1 METSKNNGYTNNKN
15 NSINSNILAPS
26 PQFSTLSNSNSNSAH
41 PSPASSSSPSVSL
54 SDPMLYVPK
63 MMFLTKGKG
72 THKDYLTS
80 FELAL
85 RDADVADLNLVSV
98 SSIKPP
104 QCKIISRQEG
114 RKYLR
119 PGQIAF
125 TILAR
130 SSTNEPNRLIAASI
144 GLARPADD
152 NTQHGYLSE
161 HHSTGE
167 TAQKAGDY
175 AEDMAMEMLATTLGL
190 PNDPTLTWDQ
200 REEQWKLSGKIY
212 KTQNFTQSAEGNKD
226 GLWTT
231 VISAAI
237 LIL

>member
-1 METSKNNGYTNNKN
+1 MEVRKNNNNNNNNNNK
-15 NSINSNILAPS
+15 SNTIIPPAP
-26 PQFSTLSNSNSNSAH
+26 PLSSLG
-41 PSPASSSSPSVSL
+41 PSVPL

-85 RDADVADLNLVSV
+85 RDADIADLNLVSV

-119 PGQIAF
+119 PGQIVF

-200 REEQWKLSGKIY
+200 REEQWKLSEKIY

-237 LIL
+237 LII

>member
-1 METSKNNGYTNNKN
+1 MPPHSDSGPGARTEDGAVSSLMTN
-15 NSINSNILAPS
+15 
-26 PQFSTLSNSNSNSAH
+26 PQS
-41 PSPASSSSPSVSL
+41 
-54 SDPMLYVPK
+54 YVPK
-63 MMFLTKGKG
+63 IMFLTKGKG
-72 THKDYLTS
+72 VHKDYLTS
-80 FELAL
+80 FELSL
-85 RDADVADLNLVSV
+85 RDAQIADLNLVSV

-104 QCKIISRQEG
+104 GCRIVSIQEG
-114 RKYLR
+114 RKHLL
-119 PGQIAF
+119 PGQITFA
-125 TILAR
+125 IMAR

-144 GLARPADD
+144 GLARPADELAH
-152 NTQHGYLSE
+152 HGYLSE

-190 PNDPTLTWDQ
+190 PDEPSLAWDQ
-200 REEQWKLSGKIY
+200 REEQWKLSDKIY

-231 VISAAI
+231 VISAAV

>member
-1 METSKNNGYTNNKN
+1 MVKKQDKMMTTT
-15 NSINSNILAPS
+15 IDNIAI
-26 PQFSTLSNSNSNSAH
+26 LSNPIS
-41 PSPASSSSPSVSL
+41 
-54 SDPMLYVPK
+54 YVPK
-63 MMFLTKGKG
+63 IMFLTKGKG
-72 THKDYLTS
+72 LHKDYLTS

-85 RDADVADLNLVSV
+85 RDAEIADLNLVSV
-98 SSIKPP
+98 SSIKPSN
-104 QCKIISRQEG
+104 CKIVSRQEG
-114 RKYLR
+114 RKHLMS
-119 PGQIAF
+119 GQIVF
-125 TILAR
+125 TVLAR
-130 SSTNEPNRLIAASI
+130 SSTNEPNRLIAASV
-144 GLARPADD
+144 GLASPAD
-152 NTQHGYLSE
+152 NMQYGYLSE

-190 PNDPTLTWDQ
+190 PNDPSLTWNQ

-212 KTQNFTQSAEGNKD
+212 KTQNITQSAQGNKD

>member
-1 METSKNNGYTNNKN
+1 MVKKQDNMMTTT
-15 NSINSNILAPS
+15 IDNIAM
-26 PQFSTLSNSNSNSAH
+26 LSN
-41 PSPASSSSPSVSL
+41 PI
-54 SDPMLYVPK
+54 LYVPK
-63 MMFLTKGKG
+63 IMFLTKGKG
-72 THKDYLTS
+72 LHTDYLTS

-85 RDADVADLNLVSV
+85 RNAEIADLNLVSV
-98 SSIKPP
+98 SSIKPSN
-104 QCKIISRQEG
+104 CKIVSRQEG
-114 RKYLR
+114 RKHLMS
-119 PGQIAF
+119 GQVVF
-125 TILAR
+125 TVLAR
-130 SSTNEPNRLIAASI
+130 SSTNEPNRLIAASV
-144 GLARPADD
+144 GLASPAD
-152 NTQHGYLSE
+152 NTQYGYLSE

-190 PNDPTLTWDQ
+190 PNDPSLTWNQ

-212 KTQNFTQSAEGNKD
+212 KTQNITQSAQGNKD

>member
-1 METSKNNGYTNNKN
+1 LCYAE
-15 NSINSNILAPS
+15 I
-26 PQFSTLSNSNSNSAH
+26 
-41 PSPASSSSPSVSL
+41 
-54 SDPMLYVPK
+54 
-63 MMFLTKGKG
+63 
-72 THKDYLTS
+72 
-80 FELAL
+80 
-85 RDADVADLNLVSV
+85 ADLNLVSV

-104 QCKIISRQEG
+104 QCKIVSRQED
-114 RKYLR
+114 RKYLM
-119 PGQIAF
+119 PGQIVF

-152 NTQHGYLSE
+152 DYTQHGYLSE

-212 KTQNFTQSAEGNKD
+212 KTQNITQSAEGNKD

>member
-1 METSKNNGYTNNKN
+1 MYIIWTTKRMEIQDKTNEALLSKP
-15 NSINSNILAPS
+15 I
-26 PQFSTLSNSNSNSAH
+26 
-41 PSPASSSSPSVSL
+41 
-54 SDPMLYVPK
+54 LYVPK

-72 THKDYLTS
+72 LHRDYLTS

-85 RDADVADLNLVSV
+85 RDAEIADLNVVSV
-98 SSIKPP
+98 PSIKPP
-104 QCKIISRQEG
+104 QCKIVSRQED
-114 RKYLR
+114 RKYLM
-119 PGQIAF
+119 PGQIVF

-152 NTQHGYLSE
+152 DYTQHGYLSE

-190 PNDPTLTWDQ
+190 PNDPTLTLDQ

-212 KTQNFTQSAEGNKD
+212 KTQNITQSAEGNKD

>member
-1 METSKNNGYTNNKN
+1 MT
-15 NSINSNILAPS
+15 
-26 PQFSTLSNSNSNSAH
+26 
-41 PSPASSSSPSVSL
+41 
-54 SDPMLYVPK
+54 YVPK
-63 MMFLTKGKG
+63 IMFFTKGKG
-72 THKDYLTS
+72 IHKDYLTS

-85 RDADVADLNLVSV
+85 RDAFISDLNLVSV

-104 QCKIISRQEG
+104 NCKIVNREEG
-114 RKYLR
+114 RKYLVS
-119 PGQIAF
+119 GQIVF
-125 TILAR
+125 TVMAK

-152 NTQHGYLSE
+152 TQYGYLSE

-175 AEDMAMEMLATTLGL
+175 AEDLAMEMLATTLGL
-190 PNDPTLTWDQ
+190 HSDPTLSWDQ
-200 REEQWKLSGKIY
+200 KEEQWRLSGKIF
-212 KTQNFTQSAEGNKD
+212 KTQNFTQSAAGNKD

-231 VISAAI
+231 VLSTAV

>member
-1 METSKNNGYTNNKN
+1 MSDLNDQAQFKKSTIPPGPSTALTN
-15 NSINSNILAPS
+15 PF
-26 PQFSTLSNSNSNSAH
+26 Q
-41 PSPASSSSPSVSL
+41 
-54 SDPMLYVPK
+54 YVPK
-63 MMFLTKGKG
+63 LMFFTKGKG
-72 THKDYLTS
+72 VHKDQLTS

-85 RDADVADLNLVSV
+85 REAQISDLNLVSV

-104 QCKIISRQEG
+104 GCGIVNVSEG
-114 RKYLR
+114 RKHLV
-119 PGQIAF
+119 PGQVVFAVM
-125 TILAR
+125 AR

-144 GLARPADD
+144 GLARPAEEAA
-152 NTQHGYLSE
+152 HYGYLSE

-175 AEDMAMEMLATTLGL
+175 AEDMAMEMLATIMDL
-190 PNDPTLTWDQ
+190 PDNASLAWDQ

-212 KTQNFTQSAEGNKD
+212 RTHNFTQSAEGNKD

-231 VISAAI
+231 VLSAAV